1 MEMKCETSE
10 ATCLKEYNASA
21 VAVEKQHSTTHF
33 KNIGILQLWT
43 WNIFHYFWPEWVI
56 HSNALLCAGGLFALK
71 WMMKNIWNMK
81 K

>member
-33 KNIGILQLWT
+33 KNIGILQL
-43 WNIFHYFWPEWVI
+43 
-56 HSNALLCAGGLFALK
+56 
-71 WMMKNIWNMK
+71 
-81 K
+81 